1 MMLIIVVLLDVNE
14 FQHFPPCNHTICL
27 SIYFTKK
34 KETNCTSLLNLLRKS
49 GNYTF
54 KELIY
59 CKYYMRLVSKLLG
72 LGVLFKNL

>member
-1 MMLIIVVLLDVNE
+1 MSSNTFPLATIQYVYLFILLKE
-14 FQHFPPCNHTICL
+14 
-27 SIYFTKK
+27 
-34 KETNCTSLLNLLRKS
+34 ETNCTSLLNLLRKS

-72 LGVLFKNL
+72 LGYCLKFIRRVDK